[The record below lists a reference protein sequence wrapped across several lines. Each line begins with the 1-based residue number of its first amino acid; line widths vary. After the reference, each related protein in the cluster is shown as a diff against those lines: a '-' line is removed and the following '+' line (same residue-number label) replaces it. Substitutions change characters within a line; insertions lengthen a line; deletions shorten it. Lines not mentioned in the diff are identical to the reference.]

1 MIKVLFVDDEP
12 NILDGFRR
20 MVRLCNPKQGSG
32 GIDAKFAASAEEALQ
47 IMETDPV
54 AVVVTDMAMPGRDG
68 YALVCELYDRY
79 PNVVPIVVSG
89 QWDNSKA
96 EQKLGPSVQFL
107 TKPVSFEKLIQAISL
122 AGFEVS
128 LMDMAHAET
137 HRHDS

>member
-12 NILDGFRR
+12 SVLDGFRR
-20 MVRLCNPKQGSG
+20 MVRIRTPQQGAG
-32 GIDAKFAASAEEALQ
+32 GIDAKYASSAEEALQ
-47 IMETDPV
+47 IMKTDPA

-68 YALVCELYDRY
+68 YALICELYDLY

-107 TKPVSFEKLIQAISL
+107 TKPVSFEKLIGAIKL

-128 LMDMAHAET
+128 LMTMAQT
-137 HRHDS
+137 GNRR